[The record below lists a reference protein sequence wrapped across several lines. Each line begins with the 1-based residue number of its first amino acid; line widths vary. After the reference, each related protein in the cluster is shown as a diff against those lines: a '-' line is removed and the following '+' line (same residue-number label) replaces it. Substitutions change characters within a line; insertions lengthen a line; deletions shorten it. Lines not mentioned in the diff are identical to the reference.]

1 MVRATVLVLKSYGV
15 IFSAL
20 ISIVLHVGLIMAA
33 NAQESSIPVP
43 QTSPAGKISIQVVEG
58 QNAINNI
65 SRNTAYEPVV
75 EVRDA
80 SNRPIQGASVSFV
93 LPSIGPGG
101 LFADGSRTLMVQTD
115 ASGRAVARGLR
126 PNNQVGQFEMRAVG
140 SFRGES
146 ATVTI
151 TQTNAAPVAN
161 GSRSAKKWAILLAI
175 VGGGAAAAA
184 VAAAGGGGSNGG
196 GGTSSPAPSGDAPS
210 GTITPGTPGFGP
222 PR

>member
-1 MVRATVLVLKSYGV
+1 M
-15 IFSAL
+15 AL
-20 ISIVLHVGLIMAA
+20 IYIVLHLALIVSADA
-33 NAQESSIPVP
+33 QDISTNAP
-43 QTSPAGKISIQVVEG
+43 QPLPAGKISIQVVEG

-65 SRNTAYEPVV
+65 SRNSAYEPVV
-75 EVRDA
+75 EVQD
-80 SNRPIQGASVSFV
+80 SSTRPVQGASVSFV

-101 LFADGSRTLMVQTD
+101 LFPDGSRTLMVQTD

-126 PNNQVGQFEMRAVG
+126 PNNQVGQFEIRAVA

-151 TQTNAAPVAN
+151 TQTNAAPVVT
-161 GSRSAKKWAILLAI
+161 GSKSAKKWAILLAI
-175 VGGGAAAAA
+175 VGGGAAAA
-184 VAAAGGGGSNGG
+184 VAATAGGGGGG
-196 GGTSSPAPSGDAPS
+196 GGASSPPAAGDVPS

>member
-1 MVRATVLVLKSYGV
+1 
-15 IFSAL
+15 
-20 ISIVLHVGLIMAA
+20 
-33 NAQESSIPVP
+33 
-43 QTSPAGKISIQVVEG
+43 
-58 QNAINNI
+58 
-65 SRNTAYEPVV
+65 
-75 EVRDA
+75 
-80 SNRPIQGASVSFV
+80 
-93 LPSIGPGG
+93 
-101 LFADGSRTLMVQTD
+101 MVQTD

-161 GSRSAKKWAILLAI
+161 GSKSAKKWVILLAI